1 MQQQNTILIKPFQ
14 MMGRNLI
21 LHIQEGAHILDKYEY
36 WVGAHI
42 FDKYE

>member
-21 LHIQEGAHILDKYEY
+21 LHIQEGAHILDKYE
-36 WVGAHI
+36 
-42 FDKYE
+42 